1 MAKAPVQ
8 TVKQA
13 KKSGAQDN
21 RTPNSRVEYSNPEAV
36 VKFTLHTG
44 RYSGTVRNFNII
56 SRGSLQS
63 DQ

>member
-36 VKFTLHTG
+36 VKFTL
-44 RYSGTVRNFNII
+44 
-56 SRGSLQS
+56 
-63 DQ
+63 

>member
-21 RTPNSRVEYSNPEAV
+21 RTPKEGAN
-36 VKFTLHTG
+36 KFL
-44 RYSGTVRNFNII
+44 I
-56 SRGSLQS
+56 
-63 DQ
+63 

>member
-21 RTPNSRVEYSNPEAV
+21 RTLTLVSNIPIL
-36 VKFTLHTG
+36 KL
-44 RYSGTVRNFNII
+44 S
-56 SRGSLQS
+56 
-63 DQ
+63 